1 MNNLTKTIRPS
12 AEQYRQAM
20 LSLRENG
27 KINEKIMEMLKFHY
41 FSKNHTVTFT
51 QLACAA
57 NYANYGN
64 ANIDYGKFGHK
75 LGDAIDME
83 FSPSKVRNGEPF
95 YCSAIGIAIE
105 RRGNEEFKLKMH
117 QEVVEALNQLGWFGS
132 TDVSIDGN
140 ENSTEA
146 QNPTAPPDEPPES
159 DDEECWAQIKTRR
172 GQPKFREMLL
182 NAYECKCAITGTAI
196 VDLLEAAH
204 IIPHAEGAN
213 YRTRNGLLLRADI
226 HTLFDLKLLSI
237 DQYMR
242 VHLSKA
248 LRNTTEYGY
257 LHGKKIN
264 LPASSEACPD
274 HTALE
279 RRHNRFLDAEKNRS

>member
-1 MNNLTKTIRPS
+1 MNNSTKTIRPS
-12 AEQYRQAM
+12 VEKYRQAM

-27 KINEKIMEMLKFHY
+27 KINEKVMEMLKFHY
-41 FSKNHTVTFT
+41 FSKNHTATFT
-51 QLACAA
+51 QLARAA
-57 NYANYGN
+57 NYKNYGN
-64 ANIDYGKFGHK
+64 ANIQYGKFGHK
-75 LGDAIDME
+75 LGDAIDMK
-83 FSPSKVRNGEPF
+83 FSPSKVRDGEPF
-95 YCSAIGIAIE
+95 YCSAIGIGIE
-105 RRGNEEFKLKMH
+105 GGKNEDFRLKMH
-117 QEVVEALNQLGWFGS
+117 HEVVEALNLLGWFGS
-132 TDVSIDGN
+132 TDISIDGN
-140 ENSTEA
+140 ENSTGT
-146 QNPTAPPDEPPES
+146 QKDTAHQDESPGA
-159 DDEECWAQIKTRR
+159 DDEECWVQIKSRR

-204 IIPHAEGAN
+204 IIPHTEGTN

-242 VHLSKA
+242 VHLSKI
-248 LRNTTEYGY
+248 LRNSTEYGY
-257 LHGKKIN
+257 LHGKKLN